1 MSLDLQKTEVIT
13 FFLEGVQVTA
23 RVDAQGRLL
32 TISTGYWGDEDKE
45 AKLRLK
51 AAQMIF
57 RAMVERRE
65 AERQAEAARVAQG
78 ESEAQATRATQAEA
92 VRENLKTHLSQAE
105 RESEARRK
113 TEAEARR
120 RAQKES
126 RRAQRENTAWMDEF
140 FQDVHDAHPEYRAQ
154 RLADAT
160 HRLIGRH
167 YKLSHTNVAAFDQEK
182 RGRIE
187 SAFGLRDKISRGYA
201 QGFINRLGSNDE

>member
-65 AERQAEAARVAQG
+65 AERQAEAARVVNRPGFSGA
-78 ESEAQATRATQAEA
+78 
-92 VRENLKTHLSQAE
+92 
-105 RESEARRK
+105 
-113 TEAEARR
+113 
-120 RAQKES
+120 
-126 RRAQRENTAWMDEF
+126 
-140 FQDVHDAHPEYRAQ
+140 
-154 RLADAT
+154 
-160 HRLIGRH
+160 
-167 YKLSHTNVAAFDQEK
+167 
-182 RGRIE
+182 
-187 SAFGLRDKISRGYA
+187 LRV
-201 QGFINRLGSNDE
+201 